1 MQQNPIALDIETAPI
16 GDFPQEYALQ
26 PWRCNEGA
34 AKISCIGVSKSTGE
48 SILITKPQQYRA
60 LLKSLAGKTI
70 VTWNGVFDV
79 AWLVAYDLYDEVN
92 AINWI
97 DGMVLWKWLE
107 NSQKNDRFPKW
118 SLGDGAKR
126 FCADEPW
133 LEGFIKMK
141 EAEVHAGENDEYW
154 ETRAKL
160 DCVVTAKICKI
171 IWDKLDERRQKSAM
185 ITMAG
190 IVPVARSWWKGVPM
204 DFSLIDD
211 LIPEVTREMED
222 IEFRLGVHNF
232 QGSNALHKWTPSKT
246 LRSPQKLGVLLFDKW
261 GLKAKSFS
269 EKTNAPST
277 DKAALTYLADDAPLV
292 TEILRWR
299 MLNTQLT
306 KYIQSPLKARTYL
319 GSDTVHPAPKI
330 FSTYTGRM
338 TYTSK
343 TSRKFHTGVA
353 LHQWPRN
360 KAFRALII
368 PEPGYKHA
376 EWDAAGQESRL
387 MADASG
393 DINMKSVFVR
403 GEDFHS
409 VTGAKISGM
418 SYEDFIKGKTAG
430 NLAITGEHGYRYQ
443 GKFTGLSNNF
453 RIGVKKLR
461 VQARVQYGMDVDWA
475 KAKSWQDAFF
485 ASFPGIKKYWQSAI
499 KKGKNLGYAETLAGR
514 RFRLI
519 YWDTL
524 NAWSTQSSAIM
535 HPIQGSGAD
544 MKDLA
549 IQEMH
554 KYFPKFKF
562 WFDLHDGL
570 HYQVPVATTDEEL
583 IEARTMLDEI
593 DYKKWW
599 DCEPSVP
606 LTWDVSVG
614 PRWSALKE
622 L

>member
-1 MQQNPIALDIETAPI
+1 MQSNPIALDIETAPR

-26 PWRCNEGA
+26 PWRYNEGA
-34 AKISCIGVSKSTGE
+34 AQITCIGVAKASGE
-48 SILITKPQQYRA
+48 SILITNPAQYRA

-79 AWLVAYDLYDEVN
+79 AWLIAYDLYDEVN

-107 NSQKNDRFPKW
+107 NSQKTDRFPAW
-118 SLGDGAKR
+118 SLSDGAKR
-126 FCADEPW
+126 FCADESW
-133 LEGFIKMK
+133 LAAFLQMK
-141 EAEVHAGENDEYW
+141 SEEQFAGENDKYW
-154 ETRAKL
+154 ERRAKL
-160 DCVVTAKICKI
+160 DCIVTGKICQT
-171 IWDKLDERRQKSAM
+171 IWAKLDDRRRKSSM
-185 ITMAG
+185 ITMSG
-190 IVPVARSWWKGVPM
+190 IVPVARSWWRGVPM
-204 DFSLIDD
+204 DFSLIDE
-211 LIPEVTREMED
+211 LIPEVTREMEE

-232 QGSNALHKWTPSKT
+232 QGSHAPPKWTPSKIF
-246 LRSPQKLGVLLFDKW
+246 RSPKQLAELLYTTW

-277 DKAALTYLADDAPLV
+277 DKAALTYLADDTPNV

-306 KYIQSPLKARTYL
+306 KYIQSPMKARTYL
-319 GSDTVHPAPKI
+319 GSDTVHPAPKL

-360 KAFRALII
+360 KAFRALIV
-368 PEPGYKHA
+368 PRPGFKHA

-393 DINMKSVFVR
+393 DLNMKNVFVN
-403 GEDFHS
+403 GQDFHS

-418 SYEDFIKGKTAG
+418 SYEDFIKAKKAG
-430 NLAITGEHGYRYQ
+430 NSAVTGEHGFRYQ

-485 ASFPGIKKYWQSAI
+485 TSFPGIKKYWTVAI
-499 KKGKNLGYAETLAGR
+499 NKGKSMGYAETLAGR

-519 YWDTL
+519 YWDKA

-554 KYFPKFKF
+554 KYFPDFEF

-570 HYQVPVATTDEEL
+570 HYEVPVLTSNEEL
-583 IEARTMLDEI
+583 IYARTMLDEI
-593 DYKKWW
+593 NYDKWW
-599 DCEPSVP
+599 DVTPSVP

-614 PRWSALKE
+614 PRWSMLEE